1 MHKMEFT
8 VTDLARIAGANPRSV
23 QHWAA
28 SRILSPNP
36 HTDRAGTGTR
46 RLFSADEAV
55 VACIMQPL
63 LERQTPVGEMLR
75 IALVVRGEL
84 LVGLGG
90 RRRILDHILH
100 GRSQGWLVI
109 FPEQDDP
116 VAMLLQRKS
125 VDSFAEVFAKMKN
138 KAVALVIDLTA
149 ALKGLRSELGGH

>member
-1 MHKMEFT
+1 
-8 VTDLARIAGANPRSV
+8 
-23 QHWAA
+23 
-28 SRILSPNP
+28 
-36 HTDRAGTGTR
+36 
-46 RLFSADEAV
+46 
-55 VACIMQPL
+55 MQPL

-84 LVGLGG
+84 LVGFGG

-116 VAMLLQRKS
+116 VAVLLQGGS

-149 ALKGLRSELGGH
+149 ALKGLRSELELGDH